1 MLQRSSRFLL
11 ICVVMFALIAIA
23 QPAAANEAQQG
34 IITSTPMADGAI
46 VHFVADG
53 ETLAGI
59 AEAYG
64 VSMDEIRGL
73 NGLAPDSSSIFPDQ
87 KLIIRLAPTVT
98 VTPTITPVTPRPTR
112 SPTPVTPTGTPAP
125 SRTPAPTLTPT
136 PTINPLVSAATGF
149 VDSYRRPLLIG
160 MIALCAVGLAW
171 TVWTGFAR
179 K

>member
-1 MLQRSSRFLL
+1 MLQRSSRLL
-11 ICVVMFALIAIA
+11 IICLLLVAVIAIA
-23 QPAAANEAQQG
+23 QPAAASEAQQ
-34 IITSTPMADGAI
+34 IITSTPMDDGAI
-46 VHFVADG
+46 VHIVADG

-64 VSMDEIRGL
+64 VSMVELRAL

-98 VTPTITPVTPRPTR
+98 ITPTITPVTPRPTR
-112 SPTPVTPTGTPAP
+112 SPTPLTPTRTPAP

-136 PTINPLVSAATGF
+136 PTLNPLVSAANGF
-149 VDSYRRPLLIG
+149 VDSYRRPLLIA

-171 TVWTGFAR
+171 TVWSGFTR

>member
-1 MLQRSSRFLL
+1 ML
-11 ICVVMFALIAIA
+11 IGMIAIA
-23 QPAAANEAQQG
+23 QPAAASEAQQR

-53 ETLAGI
+53 ETLASI

-64 VSMDEIRGL
+64 VSMIEIRAL

-87 KLIIRLAPTVT
+87 KLIIRLAPTLT
-98 VTPTITPVTPRPTR
+98 ITPTITPVTPRPTR
-112 SPTPVTPTGTPAP
+112 SPTPVTPTRTPAP

-136 PTINPLVSAATGF
+136 PTLNPIVAAASGF
-149 VDSYRRPLLIG
+149 FDSYRRPLLIV

-171 TVWTGFAR
+171 TVWSGFTR